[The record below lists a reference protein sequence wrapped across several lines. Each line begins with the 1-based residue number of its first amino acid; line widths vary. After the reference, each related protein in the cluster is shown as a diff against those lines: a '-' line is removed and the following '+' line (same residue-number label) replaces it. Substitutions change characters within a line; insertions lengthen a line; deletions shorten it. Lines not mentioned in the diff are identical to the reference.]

1 MITQLN
7 IIAMTRF
14 LRAKGWPFLRALELS
29 RTVRDLATSGVL
41 PTAETVIVPEGPGAA
56 VTVREME
63 VAGGVVRLSLTPL
76 ASLSLG

>member
-1 MITQLN
+1 MTQLN

-63 VAGGVVRLSLTPL
+63 VAGGVVRLTLVPLTSVTL
-76 ASLSLG
+76 A